1 MDPDIFCLSDH
12 LPHPLHCHDRRVQFP
27 AGCSGKPPQFRRYF
41 PPGKIPSP
49 CHHLQYHTFSH
60 LPDGFLPVLPF
71 QVLQAT
77 VPGMFLHGKAVV
89 FWNRYSE
96 SVDMLPC
103 PCLTP
108 HGNLCIPEVR
118 NIRGCLCNVRV
129 SVIQIPPYRMVYES
143 LLFHIS

>member
-1 MDPDIFCLSDH
+1 MPSPRLFLSRFYRNNFYIPGILKLDPDNFCLSDH
-12 LPHPLHCHDRRVQFP
+12 LPHLCLAMIDVYNSRLAVQVNRRNS
-27 AGCSGKPPQFRRYF
+27 ADTSHRGRY
-41 PPGKIPSP
+41 P
-49 CHHLQYHTFSH
+49 HHVTICNTILFLH
-60 LPDGFLPVLPF
+60 LPDGFLPVLPL
-71 QVLQAT
+71 QALQAT

-118 NIRGCLCNVRV
+118 NIPWL
-129 SVIQIPPYRMVYES
+129 S
-143 LLFHIS
+143 L